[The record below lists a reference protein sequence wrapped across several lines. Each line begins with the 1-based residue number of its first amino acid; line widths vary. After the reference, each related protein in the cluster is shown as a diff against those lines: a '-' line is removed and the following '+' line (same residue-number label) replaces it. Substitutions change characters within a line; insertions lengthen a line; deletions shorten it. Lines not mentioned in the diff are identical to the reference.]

1 MSVDFSLSMSDLVLI
16 KEFAE
21 AFGKDDKETI
31 KKILFEN
38 GMDTNAEIEEVVCTH
53 RNLQGK
59 VVNCVRF
66 EGLERSDPE
75 WLKNPACSWDARVA
89 ACDDPHLRIQLG
101 AMGKQANFT
110 GSLIDHMKKHSKVK
124 EDI

>member
-38 GMDTNAEIEEVVCTH
+38 GLDTNKEFDEVVCTH
-53 RNLQGK
+53 RNLRGQ
-59 VVNCVRF
+59 VVSCSRI
-66 EGLERSDPE
+66 EGFERSDE
-75 WLKNPACSWDARVA
+75 AWLKSPACSWEARVN

>member
-38 GMDTNAEIEEVVCTH
+38 GMDTNQEIDEVVCTH

-59 VVNCVRF
+59 VVHCVRY
-66 EGLERSDPE
+66 ESVERSDPE
-75 WLKNPACSWDARVA
+75 WLKNPACSWENKVN

>member
-38 GMDTNAEIEEVVCTH
+38 GMDTNKEIDEVVCTH

-59 VVNCVRF
+59 VVNCVRY
-66 EGLERSDPE
+66 ESVERSDPE

>member
-1 MSVDFSLSMSDLVLI
+1 MIDFYLSMADLALIDGFLETYGAGDKKGIDEVLY
-16 KEFAE
+16 
-21 AFGKDDKETI
+21 T
-31 KKILFEN
+31 N
-38 GMDTNAEIEEVVCTH
+38 GMDVSKEVEEIYCTH
-53 RNLQGK
+53 RTLQGK
-59 VVNCVRF
+59 IFTGIRY
-66 EGLERSDPE
+66 EGFERSDPE
-75 WLKNPACSWDARVA
+75 WLKNPACSWENKVA

>member
-38 GMDTNAEIEEVVCTH
+38 GMDTNAEIEEVACTH

-59 VVNCVRF
+59 VVNCIRY

>member
-21 AFGKDDKETI
+21 AFNGDDKETI

-38 GMDTNAEIEEVVCTH
+38 GMDTSGAIDEIVCTH
-53 RNLQGK
+53 RNLRRQ
-59 VVNCVRF
+59 VVTCVRY
-66 EGLERSDPE
+66 EGLERSDE
-75 WLKNPACSWDARVA
+75 CWLKNPACSWDAKVA
-89 ACDDPHLRIQLG
+89 ACEDKHLRIQLRV
-101 AMGKQANFT
+101 MGKQANFT

-124 EDI
+124 ESI